1 MSSELKYQNAVMNEG
16 IPRACDGI
24 NFYCFLSLKHKSNIS
39 QLCFFLLSQS
49 TNGKAS
55 PSFEKQS
62 NRSMI
67 KFCILHLIFHIS
79 SIQLLEN
86 TLLHNHI

>member
-1 MSSELKYQNAVMNEG
+1 MSSELKYQNVVMNEG
-16 IPRACDGI
+16 ILRACESI
-24 NFYCFLSLKHKSNIS
+24 NFYCFLSLKHKSSIF

-49 TNGKAS
+49 TNVKAS
-55 PSFEKQS
+55 ASFEKQS
-62 NRSMI
+62 NRPMM

>member
-1 MSSELKYQNAVMNEG
+1 MSSELKYQNVGMNEG
-16 IPRACDGI
+16 ILRACEST
-24 NFYCFLSLKHKSNIS
+24 NFYCFLSLKHKSNIFQHS
-39 QLCFFLLSQS
+39 FFLLSQS

-55 PSFEKQS
+55 VSFEKS
-62 NRSMI
+62 NRPMM
-67 KFCILHLIFHIS
+67 KFCILYLIVHIS